1 MSNQKQKTYCG
12 YAYLGSRTT
21 SGQRLYQNT
30 EKSLRVQA
38 YFESI
43 DEYQVPITTEN
54 MTDREGTEH
63 LETVK
68 GLISSCESG
77 SYLVMTSLYDI
88 SEDECVVEEIYG
100 LAWNANVNM
109 KFLDSPWADID
120 FLKEKGVTDLRIAT
134 DIIKRMYSHARQEK
148 VSLQKVKELKYQKMH
163 EQMDHNKNRQL
174 ITRKH
179 RSVMPTILARSRDF
193 LGHDSDREIYT
204 DKTVGI
210 CRNTY
215 YKYKRELQIKKE
227 EGKNLKELLRELEEE
242 TE

>member
-1 MSNQKQKTYCG
+1 MSDQKQKTYCG
-12 YAYLGSRTT
+12 YAYLGSRTA
-21 SGQRLYQNT
+21 SDQRLYQNT
-30 EKSLRVQA
+30 EKTLRVQA

-43 DEYQVPITTEN
+43 GEYHVPITIES
-54 MTDREGTEH
+54 MTDQQEAEH

-68 GLISSCESG
+68 GMITSCKPG
-77 SYLVMTSLYDI
+77 SHLVMTSLYDI

-100 LAWNANVNM
+100 FAWNANVNL
-109 KFLDSPWADID
+109 KFLDSPWVDID
-120 FLKEKGVTDLRIAT
+120 FLKEQGVTDPKIAT
-134 DIIKRMYSHARQEK
+134 EIIKRMFSHERQEK
-148 VSLQKVKELKYQKMH
+148 FLHQKVKELKYQKMH
-163 EQMDHNKNRQL
+163 EQMDHNKDKQL

-215 YKYKRELQIKKE
+215 YKYKRELQAKKE
-227 EGKNLKELLRELEEE
+227 EEKNLKELLRELEEE